1 MSEER
6 DNALAIAALRGE
18 VKAQEERIK
27 SMKAENESALDR
39 TSATLDRFRADMAT
53 RETRLI
59 LAMIIIV
66 SVSLTIFG
74 FLTTP

>member
-1 MSEER
+1 MRDER

-18 VKAQEERIK
+18 LKVQEERMETMK
-27 SMKAENESALDR
+27 SDLPASLERNNAAFERLH
-39 TSATLDRFRADMAT
+39 ADMAT

-59 LAMIIIV
+59 LAMIV